1 MKRAL
6 LSLAP
11 LALLALAGRASADV
25 VLWGHTGFDI
35 GTTAGVVFICRPV
48 EQAPGRVAVTL
59 ASGTLTG
66 VGAFV
71 DVQPQDAIPGTNIT
85 FRTSGIAI
93 VIGGKSYLYRISAKA
108 SNDSITVLAG
118 LSAPAESGTTSDW
131 RFWNTTC
138 YRQTGGMTTI
148 PDAQAIAHSTPW
160 TYPAQLP
167 ISGAYWGSALGAAQA
182 TTESGHS
189 MRLWVLK
196 DILGGMTQENS
207 AQHNGVLTVPGTA
220 RQISPL
226 NVTSVQPALA
236 ALHTRITFGS
246 TQLFGTPC
254 FAFSFALMR
263 R

>member
-6 LSLAP
+6 LS

-59 ASGTLTG
+59 AAGTLTG

-71 DVQPQDAIPGTNIT
+71 DVQAQDAVPVTNIS

-108 SNDSITVLAG
+108 SNNSITVLAG
-118 LSAPAESGTTSDW
+118 LAAPAESGTTSDW

-167 ISGAYWGSALGAAQA
+167 VSGTYWGSALGAVQSTA
-182 TTESGHS
+182 TAGQFV
-189 MRLWVLK
+189 RLWVLK
-196 DILGGMTQENS
+196 DILGGGMAQENS
-207 AQHNGVLTVPGTA
+207 AQHNGVLGTPGVA

-236 ALHTRITFGS
+236 ALHTRITFSS
-246 TQLFGTPC
+246 TQAFGTPC
-254 FAFSFALMR
+254 FAFTFALMR